1 MSKPIFEVIVVAT
14 MSAGKSTVINA
25 LIGHE
30 LLHSA
35 NEATTATITRIH
47 DKDELPYF
55 SGGAYDY
62 QGNLLVEDHQINS
75 DTLRKWN
82 ADRNIK
88 KIDLVG
94 NIQAIHSEDAEIVI
108 YDTPGPNNSQDDDH
122 EELTMEV
129 IDDGNYGLILYI
141 LNATQLGINDDRY
154 LLEKIQKS
162 LEEDPHKEII
172 FLLNKADMLDE
183 EKGEHLSDV
192 VARAENYLEKI
203 GFINPV
209 ILPTAA
215 NYALVVGK
223 AINKEPLTRTQRAN
237 LKATL
242 EFEGN
247 KYIENSTLSL
257 LEKLEIEENVEKL
270 KSTPS
275 NQLEWIQVTDQYL
288 TTRQHL
294 LRTAMRTGFGAVQYL
309 LQEKLSK
316 KFIYSLDARR
326 QNISKIED
334 SDSRLNK
341 MVSLVK
347 EAQKNPFVMA
357 IMNKRVNQI
366 PSYFERA
373 LDKNFY
379 VYVAA
384 TMSAGKSTLINAMLG
399 TDLLPAANEATT
411 ATLAQ
416 ITDNDSMQ
424 VGHFSGRRFNKR
436 GIEVDALPKVS
447 LETLKEWNT
456 KDDTKLIQLEGNI
469 IGIKERENVRLV
481 ITDTPGTNNSQD
493 PEHARAIM
501 EHIQDSKR
509 NPLILY
515 ILNATQLGTYD
526 DQRVLGEIA
535 QIMKQGGK
543 QAQERFIFVVNKM
556 DAFAPYCGDN
566 ILAELGRV
574 IEYLKNSGI
583 EYPSISPVSANLAR
597 LLRKREEKPDELTRK
612 ERGDLMALEDLFT
625 EEPPMDLVQYMSLT
639 SSAHRKLNTKRLP
652 KLLERSGVPAIEVM
666 IDEYID
672 KYHIPYRINQAYQAI
687 IDSIYFIRSIYSE
700 SLLAGEYADYME
712 NLEDIKTK
720 LEKIIHN

>member
-1 MSKPIFEVIVVAT
+1 MSKPILEVIVVAT

-55 SGGAYDY
+55 SGDAYDY

-75 DTLRKWN
+75 DMLRKWN
-82 ADRNIK
+82 ADPNIK
-88 KIDLVG
+88 MIDLVG
-94 NIQAIHSEDAEIVI
+94 NIQAIHSDDAEIVI

-141 LNATQLGINDDRY
+141 LNATQLGINDDRH

-162 LEEDPHKEII
+162 LEKDPYKEII

-257 LEKLEIEENVEKL
+257 LEKLKIEENVEKL

-288 TTRQHL
+288 TTRQRL

-309 LQEKLSK
+309 LQEKLSEN
-316 KFIYSLDARR
+316 FIHSL
-326 QNISKIED
+326 
-334 SDSRLNK
+334 
-341 MVSLVK
+341 
-347 EAQKNPFVMA
+347 
-357 IMNKRVNQI
+357 
-366 PSYFERA
+366 
-373 LDKNFY
+373 
-379 VYVAA
+379 
-384 TMSAGKSTLINAMLG
+384 
-399 TDLLPAANEATT
+399 
-411 ATLAQ
+411 
-416 ITDNDSMQ
+416 
-424 VGHFSGRRFNKR
+424 
-436 GIEVDALPKVS
+436 GI
-447 LETLKEWNT
+447 
-456 KDDTKLIQLEGNI
+456 
-469 IGIKERENVRLV
+469 
-481 ITDTPGTNNSQD
+481 
-493 PEHARAIM
+493 H
-501 EHIQDSKR
+501 
-509 NPLILY
+509 
-515 ILNATQLGTYD
+515 
-526 DQRVLGEIA
+526 
-535 QIMKQGGK
+535 
-543 QAQERFIFVVNKM
+543 
-556 DAFAPYCGDN
+556 
-566 ILAELGRV
+566 
-574 IEYLKNSGI
+574 
-583 EYPSISPVSANLAR
+583 
-597 LLRKREEKPDELTRK
+597 
-612 ERGDLMALEDLFT
+612 
-625 EEPPMDLVQYMSLT
+625 
-639 SSAHRKLNTKRLP
+639 
-652 KLLERSGVPAIEVM
+652 
-666 IDEYID
+666 
-672 KYHIPYRINQAYQAI
+672 
-687 IDSIYFIRSIYSE
+687 
-700 SLLAGEYADYME
+700 
-712 NLEDIKTK
+712 
-720 LEKIIHN
+720 